1 MKIDYPK
8 IKKYLQIFVFS
19 FNLLI
24 FLIALF
30 LTDSNNKKYK
40 EYTGSSK
47 FFLSLYIIL
56 IYSFLLV
63 ITIYPGLLYHQL
75 KSHFDFIFKDKG
87 KLILSYLICIIY
99 WFTTNKPQLIY
110 AILSTI
116 TTTLLLIYEFIFYFQ
131 KVENFL
137 NNKGIEFINRKMTT
151 IDIDNLRKN
160 GIGVDGKDAG
170 KNGNSVSS
178 SQNINV
184 NDQNTNQQKQQ
195 IADVVSGYE

>member
-8 IKKYLQIFVFS
+8 IKKFLQIFVFS

-24 FLIALF
+24 YIIILF
-30 LTDSNNKKYK
+30 ATDSKSKNYQ
-40 EYTGSSK
+40 EYTGAIK
-47 FFLSLYIIL
+47 FFLWLYVIL
-56 IYSFLLV
+56 IYSFLIM
-63 ITIYPGLLYHQL
+63 ITIYPGILYRQL
-75 KSHFDFIFKDKG
+75 KTQFAFIFEDKG
-87 KLILSYLICIIY
+87 KIIISYSICFIY
-99 WFTTNKPQLIY
+99 WFAKNKPQLIF
-110 AILSTI
+110 AVFSTI
-116 TTTLLLIYEFIFYFQ
+116 TTTFLLIYEFIFYFQ

-151 IDIDNLRKN
+151 IDIDKLRKN